1 MKQTQT
7 LKTLSLVQRR
17 LSEGRA
23 DVSDPHHDRLHS
35 TVDYSRR
42 IGKWP
47 RDGDMF
53 RKYN

>member
-23 DVSDPHHDRLHS
+23 DVSDRLHS

-53 RKYN
+53 RKYNN